1 MADWIIKDW
10 DEAGFVLLTAVVLQ
24 LAILLMIRLVG
35 LRSLSKMSGADF
47 VTTIALGSLL
57 ASAVLNPSPSLAIA
71 IAGLVSLLGL
81 KLAIAA
87 ARKRL
92 PGAQALADNSPRYLM
107 LDGRILEAGLRA
119 TNVTREDLHAK
130 LREANVWTYDQVIA
144 VVLEAT
150 GDISVVR
157 RDSGQRE
164 VDWRIFD
171 DVAGTPMGPSPAAPA
186 GSGSR
191 SPPGGRPRG

>member
-57 ASAVLNPSPSLAIA
+57 ASAVLNPAPSLAIA

-130 LREANVWTYDQVIA
+130 LREANVRSYDQVIA

-157 RDSGQRE
+157 RDSGRSE
-164 VDWRIFD
+164 VDWRIFGG
-171 DVAGTPMGPSPAAPA
+171 VAGAPAAHE
-186 GSGSR
+186 SSR
-191 SPPGGRPRG
+191 PD